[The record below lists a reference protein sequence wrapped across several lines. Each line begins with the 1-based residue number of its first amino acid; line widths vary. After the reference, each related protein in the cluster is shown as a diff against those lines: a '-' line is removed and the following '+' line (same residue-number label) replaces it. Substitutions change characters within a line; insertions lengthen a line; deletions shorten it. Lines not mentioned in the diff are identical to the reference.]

1 MDEIVGYKLDF
12 VIPKGD
18 KGDEGPQGEP
28 GPKGDIGQIG
38 PKGDKGDIGQIGPKG
53 DKGDTGPRG
62 EQGIKGEQGPRGEQG
77 IQGNVGPTGPK
88 GDKGEPGQSAFT
100 LSAYGG
106 KYNNT
111 QMNIQANII
120 GAWTQIPLP
129 NSMPSI
135 NANESE
141 NNDIKLDGEEN
152 TIELEQDG
160 IYEINFFVNFSTD
173 KNTTVTLIVRQN
185 ETNIPSTV
193 VTKKV
198 SANQEEIFSGNTYV
212 ELKADDKIDLAI
224 SANDENVTINFNQGM
239 NASLTV
245 KKIDEAE

>member
-38 PKGDKGDIGQIGPKG
+38 PKGDKGD
-53 DKGDTGPRG
+53 TGPRG
-62 EQGIKGEQGPRGEQG
+62 EQGIKGDQGPRGEQG

-141 NNDIKLDGEEN
+141 NSDLK
-152 TIELEQDG
+152 LEQDG

-173 KNTTVTLIVRQN
+173 KNTTVTLIARQN